1 MSATTGA
8 DMTFRWLRLIVLIAG
23 STAWRPSGAC
33 LAQEV
38 EQDAPQQQNETRWH
52 SHSRQVLVENC
63 NLELSVINMVEA
75 AQDESEASSAPEG
88 LPVRW
93 SLQRPGT
100 HISPQVEICTLT
112 ADWKG
117 PPNADEKS
125 LYAWNMARTNAEAAL
140 RGVQGAAVA
149 SRDDD
154 INRQVAELQKQ
165 VRDYKNQLDD
175 VRRKTEALSGPYS
188 EQFTRV
194 QFDAA
199 ASKLQELALERVG
212 LAARREAIEA
222 RIDALREL
230 DDQDA
235 RDDPVIA
242 ELRKLVDIREEQFAN
257 LKALNETGQAS
268 GISMRNA
275 QAEVAQARIEMLR
288 ARRSAAEV
296 ANGPLIRELN
306 NELSRLIIRDA
317 ELKATHDALDER
329 TEKLEELIAAAD
341 QRALLTQQSDAL
353 RNVIGV
359 LEDKMRQ
366 LRNEANQPRG
376 PITIKPLAEALPKPQ
391 R

>member
-1 MSATTGA
+1 
-8 DMTFRWLRLIVLIAG
+8 
-23 STAWRPSGAC
+23 
-33 LAQEV
+33 
-38 EQDAPQQQNETRWH
+38 
-52 SHSRQVLVENC
+52 
-63 NLELSVINMVEA
+63 
-75 AQDESEASSAPEG
+75 
-88 LPVRW
+88 
-93 SLQRPGT
+93 
-100 HISPQVEICTLT
+100 
-112 ADWKG
+112 
-117 PPNADEKS
+117 
-125 LYAWNMARTNAEAAL
+125 
-140 RGVQGAAVA
+140 
-149 SRDDD
+149 
-154 INRQVAELQKQ
+154 
-165 VRDYKNQLDD
+165 
-175 VRRKTEALSGPYS
+175 
-188 EQFTRV
+188 
-194 QFDAA
+194 
-199 ASKLQELALERVG
+199 
-212 LAARREAIEA
+212 
-222 RIDALREL
+222 LREL